1 MLTWS
6 WIIQITI
13 ISFILIFLIN
23 HLLNFFKS
31 VLTVPKVKDLVNRPK
46 QKYNDIYNVISSSET
61 VAYNNNSSNNSFNND
76 TINYN
81 LEDILPSYKA
91 EPNMKTELKNFIKK
105 QLNNDL
111 ENTIDNSTN
120 IQSLQSTM
128 EDNFS
133 FIK

>member
-13 ISFILIFLIN
+13 ISFILIFLIH

-31 VLTVPKVKDLVNRPK
+31 VLTVPKIKDLVNRQK

-61 VAYNNNSSNNSFNND
+61 TIHNSSSNNNEN
-76 TINYN
+76 INYN
-81 LEDILPSYKA
+81 LEDILPSYKV

-105 QLNNDL
+105 QLNNNS

-120 IQSLQSTM
+120 IQSLQSTN
-128 EDNFS
+128 EDHFS
-133 FIK
+133 FIN

>member
-13 ISFILIFLIN
+13 ISFILIFLIH

-31 VLTVPKVKDLVNRPK
+31 VLTVPKIKDLVNRPK
-46 QKYNDIYNVISSSET
+46 QKYDDIYNVISSSET
-61 VAYNNNSSNNSFNND
+61 VAYNNNNNSFNND
-76 TINYN
+76 NINYN

-111 ENTIDNSTN
+111 ETTIDNSTN
-120 IQSLQSTM
+120 IQSLQSTN
-128 EDNFS
+128 EDHFS
-133 FIK
+133 FIN

>member
-1 MLTWS
+1 
-6 WIIQITI
+6 
-13 ISFILIFLIN
+13 
-23 HLLNFFKS
+23 
-31 VLTVPKVKDLVNRPK
+31 LTVPKIKDLVNRPK

-61 VAYNNNSSNNSFNND
+61 VTYNNNSSSFNND

-111 ENTIDNSTN
+111 ETTIDNSTN

>member
-13 ISFILIFLIN
+13 ISFILIFLIH

-31 VLTVPKVKDLVNRPK
+31 VLTVPKIKDLVNRPK
-46 QKYNDIYNVISSSET
+46 QKYDDIYNVISSSERHT
-61 VAYNNNSSNNSFNND
+61 HSNNNKSINND
-76 TINYN
+76 NINYN
-81 LEDILPSYKA
+81 LEDILPSYKT

-105 QLNNDL
+105 QLNNNS

-120 IQSLQSTM
+120 IQSLQSTI

-133 FIK
+133 FIN

>member
-13 ISFILIFLIN
+13 ISFILIFLIH

-31 VLTVPKVKDLVNRPK
+31 VLTVPKIKDLVNRPK
-46 QKYNDIYNVISSSET
+46 QKYNDIYNVISSGET
-61 VAYNNNSSNNSFNND
+61 VTYNNNSSSFNND

-111 ENTIDNSTN
+111 ETTIDNSTN

>member
-13 ISFILIFLIN
+13 ISFILIFLIH

-31 VLTVPKVKDLVNRPK
+31 VLTVPKIKDLVNRPK

-61 VAYNNNSSNNSFNND
+61 VTYNNNSSSFNND

-111 ENTIDNSTN
+111 ETTIDNSTN

>member
-13 ISFILIFLIN
+13 ISFILIFLIH

-31 VLTVPKVKDLVNRPK
+31 VLTVPKIKDLVNRPK
-46 QKYNDIYNVISSSET
+46 QKYNDIYNVISTSEP
-61 VAYNNNSSNNSFNND
+61 YNHSDNNKSINNN

-105 QLNNDL
+105 QLNNNL
-111 ENTIDNSTN
+111 ETTIDSSTN
-120 IQSLQSTM
+120 IQSLQSTN
-128 EDNFS
+128 EDHFS
-133 FIK
+133 FIN

>member
-13 ISFILIFLIN
+13 ISFILIFLIH

-31 VLTVPKVKDLVNRPK
+31 VLTVPKIKDLVNRPK

-61 VAYNNNSSNNSFNND
+61 VTYNNNSSSFNND

-91 EPNMKTELKNFIKK
+91 ESNMKTELKNFIKK

-111 ENTIDNSTN
+111 ETTIDNSTN

>member
-13 ISFILIFLIN
+13 ISFILIFLIH

-31 VLTVPKVKDLVNRPK
+31 VLTVPKIKDLVNRPK

-61 VAYNNNSSNNSFNND
+61 TIHNSSSNNSFNNEN
-76 TINYN
+76 INYN

-105 QLNNDL
+105 QLNNNT

-120 IQSLQSTM
+120 IQSLQSTN
-128 EDNFS
+128 EDHFS
-133 FIK
+133 FIN